1 MNKSDMTKPPVDVE
15 DDINITGSEQKTIS
29 PKIKFLTFILANQQY
44 GLEILKVI
52 EIIGMLPVT
61 RVPHSPG
68 YIKGVINLRG
78 RVITVADLRC
88 RFGLEPTKLTH
99 ETCIIVVQTNGLTMG
114 IIVDQV
120 ADVVDI
126 EEASI
131 EETPSFGSSISAEY
145 IAAIG
150 KVRDRVILLPDID
163 RVLLRNELD
172 RKSTDQFAN
181 VSVMEK
187 CMVF

>member
-1 MNKSDMTKPPVDVE
+1 MKKFDIIKHPIEME
-15 DDINITGSEQKTIS
+15 DDINIAESEQKMIS
-29 PKIKFLTFILANQQY
+29 PKIKFLTFILANEQY

-52 EIIGMLPVT
+52 EIIGLLPIT
-61 RVPHSPG
+61 RVPHSPK

-88 RFGLEPTKLTH
+88 RFGLEPTEFTH
-99 ETCIIVVQTNGLTMG
+99 ETCIIVVEANGLTMG

-131 EETPSFGSSISAEY
+131 EESPSFGSSISAEY

-150 KVRDRVILLPDID
+150 KVHDRVILLLDID
-163 RVLLRNELD
+163 RVLSRNEFD

>member
-1 MNKSDMTKPPVDVE
+1 MNKSDTTEHPINVQDDLDTKE
-15 DDINITGSEQKTIS
+15 SEQKTVS
-29 PKIKFLTFILANQQY
+29 PKIKFLTFILADERY

-52 EIIGMLPVT
+52 EIIGMLPIT
-61 RVPHSPG
+61 RVPHSPK

-88 RFGLEPTKLTH
+88 RFGLESAEFTH
-99 ETCIIVVQTNGLTMG
+99 ETCIIVVQANSLTMG

-126 EEASI
+126 EEANI

-145 IAAIG
+145 VAAIG
-150 KVRDRVILLPDID
+150 KAQDRVILLLDID
-163 RVLLRNELD
+163 RVLSYSELD
-172 RKSTDQFAN
+172 RNATDQLTS
-181 VSVMEK
+181 VSVMEN
-187 CMVF
+187 CMVC